1 MKVFL
6 SHSTKDADFVKQ
18 LAAAITGAGS
28 EPWLCEVDVEKHEN
42 FLAGIEKGLKRCDVT
57 LLIWSPDAA
66 DSKWTEEEWTSV
78 LHREVTEQRVR
89 LGIIKLREHP
99 LPEVLRT
106 KNYVSAQSD
115 PQAAIRDTLDWLNR
129 RESAQRLSGLEAP
142 VYLPDY
148 RPQDFVGRT
157 AQLALLRNTLPAE
170 PSVLLLHG
178 EPGAGKSTLALQ
190 FAWEA
195 QKDFDA
201 VIFQICGRRP
211 LDVITAELVER
222 LPIDVKTLAPDKQ
235 RDEARKWLRQRQSL
249 LILDDVWPNGG
260 GKIDIR
266 ELEPGPA
273 CSVLYTSRLQ
283 SLPGPGA

>member
-28 EPWLCEVDVEKHEN
+28 EPWLCEVDVENHEN
-42 FLAGIEKGLKRCDVT
+42 FLAGIEKGLKWCDVA

-66 DSKWTEEEWTSV
+66 ASKWTEEEWTSV

-89 LGIIKLREHP
+89 LGIIKLREYP
-99 LPEVLRT
+99 LPELLRT
-106 KNYVSAQSD
+106 KNYVSAQSNR
-115 PQAAIRDTLDWLNR
+115 QAAIRDTLDWLNR

-157 AQLALLRNTLPAE
+157 AQLAHLRNTLPAE

-201 VIFQICGRRP
+201 AIFQICGRRS

-235 RDEARKWLRQRQSL
+235 RDEAKKWLRQRQSL
-249 LILDDVWPNGG
+249 RILDDIWPKAQATDALDFDARAVELVVGG
-260 GKIDIR
+260 FIV
-266 ELEPGPA
+266 P
-273 CSVLYTSRLQ
+273 
-283 SLPGPGA
+283 

>member
-18 LAAAITGAGS
+18 LAAAITSAAS
-28 EPWLCEVDVEKHEN
+28 EPWRYEVDVEKHEKLCRRN
-42 FLAGIEKGLKRCDVT
+42 RKGPQVVRCRIAYLVARRCCLQMDRKGMDLCSAPRGDGAAGPPRHHQVT
-57 LLIWSPDAA
+57 RASPARAA
-66 DSKWTEEEWTSV
+66 AN
-78 LHREVTEQRVR
+78 Q
-89 LGIIKLREHP
+89 KLRQR
-99 LPEVLRT
+99 PER
-106 KNYVSAQSD
+106 SAGRH
-115 PQAAIRDTLDWLNR
+115 RDTLDWLNR
-129 RESAQRLSGLEAP
+129 RESAQRLCGLEAP

-157 AQLALLRNTLPAE
+157 AQLAHLRNTLPAE

-201 VIFQICGRRP
+201 AIFQICGRRS

-235 RDEARKWLRQRQSL
+235 RDEAKKWLRQRQSL
-249 LILDDVWPNGG
+249 RILDDIWPKAQATDALDFDARAVELVVGG
-260 GKIDIR
+260 FIV
-266 ELEPGPA
+266 P
-273 CSVLYTSRLQ
+273 
-283 SLPGPGA
+283 